1 VGFDKQATEEAR
13 ESLYRSALDILP
25 ALENYPVE
33 HHWAGLRP
41 GSPQGIPYIGAV
53 PGVEGLHV
61 NAGQY
66 RNGLVLAP
74 ASTRLMA
81 DLLLQRSP
89 IIDPAPYSLSAR
101 PRS

>member
-1 VGFDKQATEEAR
+1 
-13 ESLYRSALDILP
+13 LYRSALEIVP
-25 ALENYPVE
+25 ALADYPVE

-41 GSPQGIPYIGAV
+41 GSPEGIPYIGEV
-53 PGVEGLHV
+53 PGVRGLHV

-81 DLLLQRSP
+81 DLLLKRRP
-89 IIDPAPYSLSAR
+89 IIDPAPYRLSAQHPGSGVDR
-101 PRS
+101 